1 MLWKALVSTRVNLVY
16 MDSRNPLLVLHQL
29 SMRSPEG
36 LIEAPENQ
44 FYWFAAQTQKT
55 SQVQEWCWCWW
66 AVATVQCSGGG
77 LRLRRQLA
85 LLERSSQLCSGAIA
99 AERELIVRIRVWE
112 NNLRL
117 DFLKDVMCKATPAAW
132 AHTCA
137 PPGCVGG
144 QIIWSMHL
152 WSKQEKE
159 NCEDSSSAHTWWG
172 EYNWI
177 QCPPTITDHNLI

>member
-1 MLWKALVSTRVNLVY
+1 
-16 MDSRNPLLVLHQL
+16 MDSRDPLLVLHQL
-29 SMRSPEG
+29 SIRSPEG

-44 FYWFAAQTQKT
+44 FYWFAAQTQKP
-55 SQVQEWCWCWW
+55 SQVQWWCWCWSG
-66 AVATVQCSGGG
+66 AATVQWWW

-117 DFLKDVMCKATPAAW
+117 DFLKDVLCKETPAAW

-152 WSKQEKE
+152 SKQEKE
-159 NCEDSSSAHTWWG
+159 NCEDSSSARTWWG
-172 EYNWI
+172 EYNRI
-177 QCPPTITDHNLI
+177 LCPPTIADHNLI